1 MVTWEAK
8 FQQTVQSRRL
18 SVQCISITVT
28 YTVSFSKLSVEQQ
41 TQSHDESAAYSYC
54 ILWAVGLFQ
63 SQDPHYITSSIFCQ
77 KANDLE
83 VFIIFIYLDE
93 SQNCGFSEDDVKEDT
108 AVQSLSLSNR
118 SFWSL

>member
-1 MVTWEAK
+1 MTNPPL
-8 FQQTVQSRRL
+8 TV
-18 SVQCISITVT
+18 
-28 YTVSFSKLSVEQQ
+28 TVSFEQLVYFNLKIR
-41 TQSHDESAAYSYC
+41 T
-54 ILWAVGLFQ
+54 
-63 SQDPHYITSSIFCQ
+63 TSLARSFVK